1 MFFECIAIC
10 QKSGHQFLEE
20 KKNLIT
26 LRKTYINISI
36 GHHIIG
42 IFTGKT
48 DMEVNTRDVLVEEDD
63 ELDAMLEEDDD
74 LWVLLREREREST
87 CFV

>member
-1 MFFECIAIC
+1 
-10 QKSGHQFLEE
+10 
-20 KKNLIT
+20 
-26 LRKTYINISI
+26 
-36 GHHIIG
+36 
-42 IFTGKT
+42 
-48 DMEVNTRDVLVEEDD
+48 MEVNTRDVLVEEDD